1 MRGVGRLGDADAI
14 GAVSIKATNAAP
26 VLIQDVGI
34 VREGAA
40 IKRGE
45 GSHNAKPAVIVGI
58 QKQPA
63 VNTLELT
70 ERIDATL
77 EDIQRALPRG
87 MQIHR
92 DLFRQADFI
101 EQSLANL
108 FTAFIE
114 GAEAPWVQL
123 CRGAHRFAC
132 RRTDGH
138 TSAVFLALAELA
150 PDCVGRRA
158 YVDAASEDRV
168 RAMARPCVHV
178 LADSAD
184 RGRGSIGGCASGH
197 PRGGPIVSS

>member
-1 MRGVGRLGDADAI
+1 MRGVGRLGDVDAI
-14 GAVSIKATNAAP
+14 AAVSVKATDAAP

-77 EDIQRALPRG
+77 EDIQRALPQG

-101 EQSLANL
+101 EQSLDNL

-114 GAEAPWVQL
+114 GAVL
-123 CRGAHRFAC
+123 VILVVV
-132 RRTDGH
+132 
-138 TSAVFLALAELA
+138 VFLMN
-150 PDCVGRRA
+150 
-158 YVDAASEDRV
+158 V
-168 RAMARPCVHV
+168 RAAVITL
-178 LADSAD
+178 LALPLRWWPPSLRWIDS
-184 RGRGSIGGCASGH
+184 
-197 PRGGPIVSS
+197 VSRSTA